1 MECTKILAQELYEI
15 KQLDSDDKKFIQK
28 LLLDFFAAS
37 YAGYSLNKSFSDPV
51 EEIIF
56 AQGGREESSVFLN
69 EMKIPAPKAA
79 FMNAIYAHGAE
90 LDDGNKKAMGHVGV
104 HVIPAVFALAE
115 SLGATYDEV
124 LLALAAG
131 YEAHIRISTAA
142 QPGMVKRSYHSTGVV
157 GTLACAAACAKL
169 YKLDAEGIENAIA
182 LATTMTGGLL
192 SYGDSRPAI
201 KPINPAKAAENGV
214 LAAMMAAKG
223 IKGPL
228 EALEGPN
235 GWFNAVTDSYNED
248 ALIRKDG
255 EHLLLHECYF
265 KLYPSCRHTHCG
277 LEAACNLHEK
287 INPADIIEVFVNIYP
302 NAIKLA
308 GQIKYP
314 KDQDET
320 KFSIHYTLACA
331 LLNGSYG
338 TADMHPENM
347 SDEIRNMI
355 SKITLIPDE
364 TMENR
369 EKAIR
374 GAKVTVNLNS
384 GEKIEELILVPKG
397 DPEKPL
403 SFENIREKLFVCAMG
418 VAKEEKLEK
427 LTEYVKSF
435 SGEEKFIYPTFL
447 IKK

>member
-1 MECTKILAQELYEI
+1 MECTKILSEELYAIDE
-15 KQLDSDDKKFIQK
+15 LDEDDVKFLQK

-37 YAGYSLNKSFSDPV
+37 YAGYAINNGFADPV
-51 EEIIF
+51 EQIVFE
-56 AQGGREESSVFLN
+56 QGGREEASVFLSD
-69 EMKIPAPKAA
+69 KKLPAAKAA
-79 FMNAIYAHGAE
+79 FMNALYAHGAE

-115 SLGATYDEV
+115 KLGSTNEEV
-124 LLALAAG
+124 LLALAVG
-131 YEAHIRISTAA
+131 YEAYIRISTAA

-169 YKLDAEGIENAIA
+169 YKLSAEGIENAIA

-201 KPINPAKAAENGV
+201 KPVNPAKAAENGV
-214 LAAMMAAKG
+214 FAAMMAAKG
-223 IKGPL
+223 IKGPA

-235 GWFNAVTDSYNED
+235 GWFNAVTDSYDEK
-248 ALIRKDG
+248 ALIRGEG

-287 INPADIIEVFVNIYP
+287 LNPADIDEVFVNIYP

-338 TADMHPENM
+338 TADMHPEDM
-347 SDEIRNMI
+347 SDEIKEMI
-355 SKITLIPDE
+355 NKITLIPDE
-364 TMENR
+364 SMENR

-374 GAKVTVNLNS
+374 GAKVSVKLHN
-384 GEKIEELILVPKG
+384 GETMEELILVPKG

-403 SFENIREKLFVCAMG
+403 SFENIREKLSVCALG
-418 VAKEEKLEK
+418 VAEEDKLNK
-427 LTEYVKSF
+427 LTEYVKAF
-435 SGEEKFIYPTFL
+435 CGDVKFEYPVFL
-447 IKK
+447 AK